1 MQIPKR
7 VRIGGIDYAIKHV
20 PRLVSAD
27 GDLCN
32 GIFDSNRCE
41 IKLNREDELSTE
53 RVHQTLVHEIMH
65 GIVYT
70 MSLNL
75 EDEEITVNV
84 LAKGLY
90 QVIKDNPQLFAK

>member
-7 VRIGGIDYAIKHV
+7 VRIGGIDYTIKHV
-20 PRLVSAD
+20 PRLVSDD

-32 GIFDSNRCE
+32 GLFDSNRSVIE
-41 IKLNREDELSTE
+41 LNSENELSQGRIE
-53 RVHQTLVHEIMH
+53 QVLIHEILH
-65 GIVYT
+65 GIVFT
-70 MSLNL
+70 TGLNL

-90 QVIKDNPQLFAK
+90 QVIKDNPNLFAK

>member
-7 VRIGGIDYAIKHV
+7 VRIGGIDYSIKHV

-32 GIFDSNRCE
+32 GLFDSNRSIIE
-41 IKLNREDELSTE
+41 LNSENELSQGRIE
-53 RVHQTLVHEIMH
+53 QVLIHEILH
-65 GIVYT
+65 GIVFT
-70 MSLNL
+70 TGLNL

-84 LAKGLY
+84 LAKGFIPGH
-90 QVIKDNPQLFAK
+90 QR

>member
-1 MQIPKR
+1 MQIPKK
-7 VRIGGIDYAIKHV
+7 VRIGGIDYTIKRV

-32 GIFDSNRCE
+32 GLFDSNRSVIE
-41 IKLNREDELSTE
+41 LNSENELSQGRIE
-53 RVHQTLVHEIMH
+53 QVLIHEILH
-65 GIVYT
+65 GIVFT
-70 MSLNL
+70 TGLNL

>member
-1 MQIPKR
+1 MTIPKR
-7 VRIGGIDYAIKHV
+7 VRIGGIDYTIKHV

-32 GIFDSNRCE
+32 GLFDSNRSVIE
-41 IKLNREDELSTE
+41 LNSENDLSQGRIE
-53 RVHQTLVHEIMH
+53 QVLIHEILH
-65 GIVYT
+65 GIVFT
-70 MSLNL
+70 TGLNL

>member
-1 MQIPKR
+1 MTIPKR
-7 VRIGGIDYAIKHV
+7 VRIGGIDYTIKHV

-32 GIFDSNRCE
+32 GLFDSNRSVIE
-41 IKLNREDELSTE
+41 LNSENELSQGRIE
-53 RVHQTLVHEIMH
+53 QVLIHEILH
-65 GIVYT
+65 GIVFT
-70 MSLNL
+70 TGLNL

>member
-32 GIFDSNRCE
+32 GLFDSNRSVIE
-41 IKLNREDELSTE
+41 LNSENELSQGRIE
-53 RVHQTLVHEIMH
+53 QVLIHEILH
-65 GIVYT
+65 GIVFT
-70 MSLNL
+70 TGLNL

>member
-7 VRIGGIDYAIKHV
+7 VRIGGIDYTIKHV

-32 GIFDSNRCE
+32 GLFDSNRSVIE
-41 IKLNREDELSTE
+41 LNSENDLSQGRIE
-53 RVHQTLVHEIMH
+53 QVLVHEILH
-65 GIVYT
+65 GIVFT
-70 MSLNL
+70 TGLNL

>member
-20 PRLVSAD
+20 SRLVSAD

-32 GIFDSNRCE
+32 GLFDSNRSVIE
-41 IKLNREDELSTE
+41 LNSENELSQGRIE
-53 RVHQTLVHEIMH
+53 QVLIHEILH
-65 GIVYT
+65 GIVFT
-70 MSLNL
+70 TGLNL